1 MGLPP
6 RGVKLTDERPRMDVR
21 QLDMYW
27 SKLVTEERDSRVGKL
42 ADWDRANFD
51 KCFEVYECLESLV
64 SSPPGTATLEGMQV
78 IPGDPRAGHSRF
90 SVITYSRF

>member
-27 SKLVTEERDSRVGKL
+27 SKLFTEEQGSRVGRL
-42 ADWDRANFD
+42 AESDQWDRPNFD
-51 KCFEVYECLESLV
+51 KCFEIYEHLESLV
-64 SSPPGTATLEGMQV
+64 SRLSGTATLEGMQV
-78 IPGDPRAGHSRF
+78 IPGDPRAGHSRLT
-90 SVITYSRF
+90 VIT